1 MCGSA
6 SCSSLRLSS
15 TGLCPATLVA
25 DARVEKCVLPTL
37 EHSLSV
43 GPCLTYL
50 PFSQNV
56 NLLLS
61 LFESTAS
68 LTTNFISLKSSLTSC
83 WLPLPPSSPATTH
96 NTGYHTQH
104 CSVWYMVPSI
114 RGTLPNQLSLL
125 FFIISILYMFPS
137 VTVFVSIW
145 QYSAFLHNQLLS
157 PYFDHFSTN
166 TGMCMFTAKSADKNH
181 QLHWFTK
188 RGHPGVIDLSN
199 QFQVLS

>member
-68 LTTNFISLKSSLTSC
+68 LTTNFISLKSSLTLSIHLVGC
-83 WLPLPPSSPATTH
+83 PCLPLLQQLPTIQVTIHSTALCGIWCRPFVA
-96 NTGYHTQH
+96 H
-104 CSVWYMVPSI
+104 CQTSWVFFS
-114 RGTLPNQLSLL
+114 LLSLFYKCFL
-125 FFIISILYMFPS
+125 LLLYLLASGSILPFYTINCPVHILIILVQIRECVCLQQS
-137 VTVFVSIW
+137 
-145 QYSAFLHNQLLS
+145 QLIKIINYIGS
-157 PYFDHFSTN
+157 PNGATL
-166 TGMCMFTAKSADKNH
+166 A
-181 QLHWFTK
+181 
-188 RGHPGVIDLSN
+188 
-199 QFQVLS
+199 